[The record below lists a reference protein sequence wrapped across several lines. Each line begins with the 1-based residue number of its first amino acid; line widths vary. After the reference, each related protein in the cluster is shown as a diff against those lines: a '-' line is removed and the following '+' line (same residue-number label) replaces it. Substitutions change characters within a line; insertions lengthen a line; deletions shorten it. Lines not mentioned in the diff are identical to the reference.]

1 MSRFL
6 ADSVVFTVTAR
17 YVKALQMKTFEFK
30 PSSTSPDSLLVRLEA
45 DVDAKIRA
53 LFVRCPSLAGFSVQD
68 RAMLPRDLDQSRIPD
83 ADLFVTE
90 IGVFPKL
97 ESQYDEIYDEITLAI
112 SDLVKDQPH
121 AYDFLRGRTFARSL
135 H

>member
-1 MSRFL
+1 MSRFPSR
-6 ADSVVFTVTAR
+6 SVVFTVTLR

-30 PSSTSPDSLLVRLEA
+30 PSLPDSLLIRLEA
-45 DVDAKIRA
+45 DVNNKIRA
-53 LFVRCPSLAGFSVQD
+53 LFARCPALHGFSVQD
-68 RAMLPRDLDQSRIPD
+68 RNMLPRELDQSRIPD

-97 ESQYDEIYDEITLAI
+97 DSQYDEIYDEITLAI

>member
-1 MSRFL
+1 
-6 ADSVVFTVTAR
+6 
-17 YVKALQMKTFEFK
+17 MKTLEFK
-30 PSSTSPDSLLVRLEA
+30 PGLPDSLLVRLEA
-45 DVDAKIRA
+45 DVKSKINA
-53 LFVRCPSLAGFSVQD
+53 LFSRCPSLAGFSVQD
-68 RAMLPRDLDQSRIPD
+68 RGMLPRDLDQTRIPD

-97 ESQYDEIYDEITLAI
+97 DSQYDEIYDEITLAI
-112 SDLVKDQPH
+112 SDRLKDQPH